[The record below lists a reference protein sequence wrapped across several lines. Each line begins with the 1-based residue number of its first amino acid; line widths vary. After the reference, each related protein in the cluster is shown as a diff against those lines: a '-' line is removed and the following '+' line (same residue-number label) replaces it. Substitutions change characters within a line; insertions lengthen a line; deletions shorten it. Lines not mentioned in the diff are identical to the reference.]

1 MSARVPYIG
10 DMPQLPQL
18 PALPVLPTRLGSR
31 QRIEFSNSENVDE
44 NIPPPDED
52 EGELIIETPPRSPKG
67 KERDVIVR
75 NSASASLPISVKNEP
90 PPKPVEVFAVRN
102 PIVNKAI
109 KAEKTLFADKYNKNG
124 GDNDY
129 HALVDRVAREHA
141 ELHTRCARGDSVG
154 EHEWMENARGFAQ
167 ILEMMTVNGKWTHE
181 TVDGAANAG
190 KRYVVPTNDSNLAT
204 YVPPILHKVVTGI
217 CAAVGGAVAA
227 NISLGATGVLLVV
240 TVIGIYMIPTWN
252 AGAQS
257 GAVAGQLQDGA
268 PITPEVSS
276 KQVFRFVEKEGDPGK
291 YERKAVPVRPPVA
304 VKKELAALNAVAN
317 EIDKTDGPAQAI
329 ALLTERIKAREE
341 RILALYASK
350 TKWEAMLSPATKIWR
365 SNLKRQIKERQER
378 IEYLSSEIEEIQP
391 YIDEHEAP
399 TDRIVLYEIP
409 DGLELMQNHQ
419 QDFRQQKQDLELK
432 VGLDQRELELIE
444 RTARHQCM
452 TPNEIE
458 EIANREDDI
467 IMLRDLRDKLPSTS
481 ELGNNDAARA
491 FLEARI
497 TACRV
502 DLEVAKVMEQI
513 NYTPYQSRGRGERAV
528 FNGFVS
534 AVGIGKAGDDVV
546 KALGTQQ
553 AASLPIAA
561 TTDQADLTPQPSQ
574 QSQTDLSPDPSPQPQ
589 SDFSPDQSPQPQ
601 SHLSPEPSSQPQPD
615 LSPGPSSQPQPDL
628 SPEPSPQPDLQP
640 QPEPSPEPARVVDEF
655 QPDWATFGVNMGT
668 AAIQTAQVVRYARN
682 QKVQAGKDQLL
693 KWAAQCLVLAK
704 TAGGGLWTKEN
715 DPDSNIN
722 LKLLDDLK
730 RGWLKARC
738 GHMSEIVGFDA
749 DVVLMYLF
757 KDLASGDPG
766 PVKVSVTNNKNLDYK
781 DVFLTADDL
790 MDAFKNCVDAK
801 QRKELLIQLLTGKA
815 ILEKQIKTPDAT
827 IEMDD
832 VELSDEQANLLKEYA
847 DLIQL
852 STELKNGNVDAFFA
866 SELIEEEAK
875 QNFENALLHAIL
887 NNTHEGLAGFLTMVT
902 PEERKQYSE
911 ANDWLAEVKGR
922 VEKESMAN
930 YYQLVQKRVQQ
941 HTHAIFGSASSQIAR
956 SLGTLVSVVLTEL
969 GYDLAAAST
978 LVLLDSLAFFIA
990 VVNLGMS
997 YAYYRFIIAK
1007 NVERELAERL
1017 GVRSLPHTGSLK
1029 KGGYF
1034 SLPNLAYYT
1043 GEVTDFSRL
1052 VAKPLQN
1059 TAGVKVRYEQ
1069 QLSPT
1074 AMIFKQLWSA
1084 APLNKWR
1091 TEEGKFMFGLMHY
1104 YRGYFYKEGVD
1115 LEDKE
1120 NPFPLTDEQVQG
1132 QLRID
1137 LTKVVPADSD
1147 NDLMSLHSPISVRHL
1162 VEV

>member
-1 MSARVPYIG
+1 MFPSTSKPNIKKPEIPSLDLGTVTPITPRSQDLRSGRPRNDGAIEVSSRPMSARVPYIG

-31 QRIEFSNSENVDE
+31 QRIEFSNSENVEE

-75 NSASASLPISVKNEP
+75 NSVSASLPISVKNEP

-141 ELHTRCARGDSVG
+141 ELHRRRARGDSVG

-304 VKKELAALNAVAN
+304 VKKELVALNAVAN

-467 IMLRDLRDKLPSTS
+467 IMLRDLRDKLPST
-481 ELGNNDAARA
+481 
-491 FLEARI
+491 
-497 TACRV
+497 
-502 DLEVAKVMEQI
+502 
-513 NYTPYQSRGRGERAV
+513 
-528 FNGFVS
+528 
-534 AVGIGKAGDDVV
+534 
-546 KALGTQQ
+546 
-553 AASLPIAA
+553 
-561 TTDQADLTPQPSQ
+561 
-574 QSQTDLSPDPSPQPQ
+574 
-589 SDFSPDQSPQPQ
+589 
-601 SHLSPEPSSQPQPD
+601 
-615 LSPGPSSQPQPDL
+615 
-628 SPEPSPQPDLQP
+628 PEPSPHPDLQP

-815 ILEKQIKTPDAT
+815 ILEEQIKTPDAT